1 MFSFNLVTANAG
13 ILQST
18 FRRLYATLPEP
29 ATTART
35 ASTPRAVRLRR
46 LRRRPALAPGESD
59 VTPEGLTPTELRQYQ
74 RALAKGELMKEDGS
88 TLSAAQWL
96 ENRDIRRTRLRGVR
110 EVVTEDGVTETQVVG
125 QKIYLPN
132 IIMRLVRNHTP
143 PGQPYNPYEA
153 TFRIPPSMTK
163 TDVRSYLSAVYGVK
177 TTYIR
182 TDNYISPVY
191 RDLKNFSWTRT
202 KPHKTYKRAVVGL
215 VDPFYYPQALED
227 MSATER
233 EARNAYL
240 EEILSMKRWQDERK
254 LALLQMTKSGS
265 SDWKWRTGTTANR
278 GNIMRLTAQ
287 RRAEREQAI
296 ADAKARMQE
305 SRVNDT
311 AE

>member
-18 FRRLYATLPEP
+18 FRRLYATLPES